1 MRLVKALLAVV
12 FGLVVL
18 LAVTLVFIPTERLA
32 TLAAQQF
39 EAATGRS
46 LTIGGEV
53 GLSVYPVIGATA
65 QDISIGNPD
74 WAGEGDMLR
83 AEEMDVGLN
92 LMRLLSGTVAVE
104 RVVLQSPMV
113 LLRRAA
119 DGRATWEFGSPEAAE
134 PAVSRSGRAPALT
147 LARAEIRNG
156 SLRYVDDASGMDL
169 QVTGLDA
176 TMSLPAM
183 DGPLS
188 LDSSAQLNGQPVS
201 VTFRAGNAGNLL
213 NGGLTAIELEAELA
227 AAEARF
233 EGRLSLADMA
243 AEGQVSTLV
252 PALAPV
258 MDAIGQSGSELPAN
272 LRPLTFSG
280 QLTHT
285 ASGQVFLRDGA
296 ANLGDIALTAAAD
309 IALSGSR
316 PRVDAQVTVPVLDLR
331 GGGGGAAPQAE
342 AGWSRDPIDASALSA
357 LDGDISISLNE
368 LRSDSGTFGPIRLRS
383 TIDNARAVTDIR
395 EARLFGGGVTGQVV
409 VNNRAGLS
417 ARADLQASDISLLQ
431 LLRDTAGFERLEGTA
446 EGRIDLLG
454 SGNSLHAIMNSLRG
468 EGALSLSEGEILGLD
483 LAGMLRNLDLGYVGE
498 GTRTIYNSITG
509 SFTVA
514 DGVLRNDDLLLDSPR
529 VQVAGEGQIGLGT
542 QTLDYRLVPSALRDE
557 EGNALRVPLM
567 VTGPWSAPRFRLD
580 MEALARERLAE
591 ERERLEALA
600 REEAQR
606 LEERARAEAEAK
618 IADELGVTAEEG
630 ETLEDTL
637 RRGVEQRLGEE
648 IGQGLRG
655 LFGGN

>member
-12 FGLVVL
+12 FGLVALVV
-18 LAVTLVFIPTERLA
+18 AALVFIPTERLA

-46 LTIGGEV
+46 LTIGGEI

-74 WAGEGDMLR
+74 WAGGGDMLR

-104 RVVLQSPMV
+104 RVVLQSPV
-113 LLRRAA
+113 VVLRRGA

-134 PAVSRSGRAPALT
+134 PAASGSGGAPGLT

-156 SLRYVDDASGMDL
+156 SLSYVDDASGMDL

-176 TMSLPAM
+176 TMSLPVM

-188 LDSSAQLNGQPVS
+188 LDGSAQLNGQPVS
-201 VTFRAGNAGNLL
+201 VVFRAGNAGNLL
-213 NGGLTAIELEAELA
+213 NGGLTAIDLEAEIA
-227 AAEARF
+227 GAEARF
-233 EGRLSLADMA
+233 EGRVSLADMA
-243 AEGQVSTLV
+243 AEGQVNTVV

-258 MDAIGQSGSELPAN
+258 MAAIGQSGAELPAN

-285 ASGQVFLRDGA
+285 TGGEVFVRGGA
-296 ANLGDIALTAAAD
+296 ANIGDIALTAAAD
-309 IALSGSR
+309 ITLTGPR
-316 PRVDAQVTVPVLDLR
+316 PRVDAQITVPVLDLR
-331 GGGGGAAPQAE
+331 GAGSGGAPQAE

-383 TIDNARAVTDIR
+383 TIDNARAVTEIR

-409 VNNRAGLS
+409 VNNRSGLS
-417 ARADLQASDISLLQ
+417 ARADLQASGISLLQ

-446 EGRIDLLG
+446 AGRLDLLG

-468 EGALSLSEGEILGLD
+468 EGALSFSEGEILGLD

-498 GTRTIYNSITG
+498 GTSTIYNSITG
-509 SFTVA
+509 SFVVT
-514 DGVLRNDDLLLDSPR
+514 DGVLSNDDLLFDSAR
-529 VQVAGEGQIGLGT
+529 VQVTGEGQVGLGA

-591 ERERLEALA
+591 ERERLESLA
-600 REEAQR
+600 REEARR

-648 IGQGLRG
+648 IGEGLRG